1 MATVGRPH
9 APHQRLPRA
18 APAPPAAL
26 ASQSRAAEL
35 LIAAAAHRIK
45 VEHWLTVEQQ
55 QTGQQL
61 FMTEMVEGWMTEED
75 AIEVTRAS
83 WHERPSPRA
92 TCDLASHVH
101 LVHTEA
107 DEHVFEE
114 AFAAA
119 FEFRGRAER
128 PRPSPEAEPVA
139 SNSP

>member
-9 APHQRLPRA
+9 APQRLPRA

-61 FMTEMVEGWMTEED
+61 CMAEMVEGWMTEED

-101 LVHTEA
+101 LHTEA

-119 FEFRGRAER
+119 FELRGRAER